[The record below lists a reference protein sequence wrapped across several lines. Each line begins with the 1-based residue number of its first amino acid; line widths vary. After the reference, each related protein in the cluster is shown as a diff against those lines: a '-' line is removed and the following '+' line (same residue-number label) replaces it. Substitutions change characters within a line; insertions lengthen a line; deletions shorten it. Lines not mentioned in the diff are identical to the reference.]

1 MNPQE
6 TSQRQS
12 LFIPDKKFG
21 SVQWRLKTR
30 SFLWTSVL
38 SLIVLLSLPSGS
50 FAQSPL
56 TDDANTSTAPKA
68 TDTNFGTNPNL
79 NVSATGNVYIK
90 FKLSSTLPVNTPGSE
105 VERATLKLYI
115 GNIMTPGKL
124 DLYVVT
130 ASWDESSI
138 TGNNARRD

>member
-90 FKLSSTLPVNTPGSE
+90 FKLSSTLPVNTGSPLYPHNISWGRVRGRN
-105 VERATLKLYI
+105 VEPLH
-115 GNIMTPGKL
+115 L
-124 DLYVVT
+124 DLIGVK
-130 ASWDESSI
+130 SQD
-138 TGNNARRD
+138 